1 MIRTYEIE
9 FWTFP
14 LRKKIVP
21 WPIELQ
27 VVALLI
33 YYFSC
38 ILINKNIFSNFK
50 IISLFTIILYSKL

>member
-1 MIRTYEIE
+1 MIRIYKIE

-14 LRKKIVP
+14 LRKKIVQ

-27 VVALLI
+27 VVALLT

-38 ILINKNIFSNFK
+38 ILIGKDQTEKYI
-50 IISLFTIILYSKL
+50 